1 MIEKTIQFNQLGG
14 TSVDYFIGKSA
25 KENFDIIDAALD
37 HHMWF
42 HIDEEPSCHVVS
54 ALPENVDRKDIKYII
69 KQGALL
75 CKQHSKFKSNK
86 NVSVVFTR
94 IENVEKT
101 NRLGTVIIKSQ
112 KTISV

>member
-1 MIEKTIQFNQLGG
+1 MIERTVQFKQLGG
-14 TSVDYFIGKSA
+14 ISVDYFIGKSA

-42 HIDEEPSCHVVS
+42 HIDGEPSCHVIA
-54 ALPENVDRKDIKYII
+54 ALPELMDRKDIKYII

-86 NVSVVFTR
+86 RVEVVFTR

-101 NRLGTVIIKSQ
+101 DRIGTVIITSQ